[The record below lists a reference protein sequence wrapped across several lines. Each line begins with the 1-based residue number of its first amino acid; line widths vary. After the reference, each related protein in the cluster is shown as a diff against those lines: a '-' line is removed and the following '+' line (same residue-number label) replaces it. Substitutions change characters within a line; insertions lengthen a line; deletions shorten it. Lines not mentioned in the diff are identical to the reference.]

1 MTRAPS
7 ELFEHHLPNLLADLE
22 QLSRDVGPQAEPVVD
37 RHLSAVTQRLEST
50 LAACSHLEIAL
61 DEDRPALRAAQERF
75 RAAIQPW
82 FDQSWFMRH
91 ALAKP
96 RGYAGDYQ
104 MLTAV
109 YNRKP
114 LSLGVGGYLDRYFLQ
129 TELGTSVP
137 IRLAMAREFLTQE
150 ALQRGEMTVLN
161 IASGPGREY
170 QNGWSLPDE
179 CRVNVF
185 CVDQDDAALDHIRQ
199 TVVPTLP
206 HTMELECVKYN
217 ALKMGNSEANRE
229 VFGRPDVVYSIG
241 LCDYIPD
248 RLMIRLLRGWRE
260 TAAEGGVVYVAFKDC
275 LKYDKSKYQWLVD
288 WYFYQRTTEEC
299 QALFDRAG
307 YDMDSLEVTR
317 DATGSIINFISR
329 MPEWTT
335 VRLDGSQCAQPREII
350 ANVPTGP
357 SSELLVP

>member
-1 MTRAPS
+1 MSRAYES
-7 ELFEHHLPNLLADLE
+7 LFDLHLPALLTHLE
-22 QLSRDVGPQAEPVVD
+22 QLAEQVGPQAEPSD
-37 RHLSAVTQRLEST
+37 DALLAGLTKQLETT
-50 LAACSHLEIAL
+50 LAACLSLEVEL
-61 DEDRPALRAAQERF
+61 EDDRPALRAAQERF

-82 FDQSWFMRH
+82 FSQSWFMNH

-96 RGYAGDYQ
+96 RGYAGDYL

-109 YNRKP
+109 YERKTR
-114 LSLGVGGYLDRYFLQ
+114 SLGLGGYLDWYFLG

-137 IRLAMAREFLTQE
+137 IRLNMAREFLQE
-150 ALQRGEMTVLN
+150 EAVRRGEMTVLN

-170 QNGWSLPDE
+170 QGGWDLPAD
-179 CRVNVF
+179 CQVRVY

-199 TVVPTLP
+199 TVMPTLP
-206 HTMELECVKYN
+206 YTQELECVKYN
-217 ALKMGNSEANRE
+217 ALKMGNSEANIE

-275 LKYDKSKYQWLVD
+275 LKYDKAKYQWLVD

-299 QALFDRAG
+299 QALFEQAG
-307 YDMDSLEVTR
+307 YDLDTLELTR
-317 DATGSIINFISR
+317 DETGSIINFISR
-329 MPEWTT
+329 LPERVT
-335 VRLDGSQCAQPREII
+335 VRVDGSQCAQPSEKITG
-350 ANVPTGP
+350 VPTG
-357 SSELLVP
+357 SSPEMLVQ

>member
-1 MTRAPS
+1 MARALA
-7 ELFEHHLPNLLADLE
+7 ELFDQHLPNLLAHFE
-22 QLSRDVGPQAEPVVD
+22 HLSHRLRPDAEPTD
-37 RHLSAVTQRLEST
+37 DELLEALTGQLETT
-50 LAACSHLEIAL
+50 LASCL
-61 DEDRPALRAAQERF
+61 DVETELADDRAALRSAQERF

-82 FDQSWFMRH
+82 FSQSWFMNH
-91 ALAKP
+91 AVTKP
-96 RGYAGDYQ
+96 RGYAGDYL

-109 YNRKP
+109 YERKTR
-114 LSLGVGGYLDRYFLQ
+114 SLGFGGYLDRYFLA

-137 IRLAMAREFLTQE
+137 IRLAMAREFLKEE
-150 ALQRGEMTVLN
+150 ALRRNEMTVLN

-170 QNGWSLPDE
+170 QGGWDLPAD
-179 CRVNVF
+179 CRVRVF

-199 TVVPTLP
+199 VVMPTLP
-206 HTMELECVKYN
+206 YTLELECVKYN
-217 ALKMGNSEANRE
+217 ALKMGNSEANIE

-275 LKYDKSKYQWLVD
+275 LKYDKAKYQWLVD

-299 QALFDRAG
+299 RALFEQAG
-307 YDMDSLEVTR
+307 YDLDTLELTR

-329 MPEWTT
+329 LPERVT
-335 VRLDGSQCAQPREII
+335 VRVDGSQCAQPSEKKVGTPSEI
-350 ANVPTGP
+350 
-357 SSELLVP
+357 LMQ